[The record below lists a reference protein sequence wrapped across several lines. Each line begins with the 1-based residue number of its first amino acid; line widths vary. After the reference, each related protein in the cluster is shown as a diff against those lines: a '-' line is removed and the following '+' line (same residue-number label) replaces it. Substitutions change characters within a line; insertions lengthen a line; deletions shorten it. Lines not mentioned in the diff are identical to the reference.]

1 MAARVALLGPLPPPA
16 GGLTRWVQ
24 NYLAAA
30 PASGIDAEV
39 IDISPRA
46 AGVDTAS
53 RFRPARVLRATH
65 TLIQLRRLLAQRPPD
80 VVHLCTTLFWATAR
94 EGLALE
100 LCHRAGVPAVLHV
113 HMSTQIIA
121 WHRAL
126 RWPSRQG
133 VRAVLERASAVVTM
147 SEELRVYLEGL
158 LPDGRIVHIPNPVN
172 TDRFYPA
179 AAPRPAGRPLRVLF
193 AGLIAQ
199 TKGLLEL
206 ARAVLAVEGLTLAV
220 AGSRSIGLAAESD
233 RRIELALGE
242 LERNGRLEL
251 LGEVP
256 AAAMPA
262 TYRDADVFCLP
273 SHAEGLPNAL
283 LEAMACGLPC
293 VITPVGGMLEAVEG
307 ASGPAALVVPVGDEA
322 ALSSALRSLR
332 DAAPLRAR
340 LGEAARQRA
349 VSRYATR
356 TVMAEYA
363 ALYARLRG
371 SGVAHERSLWT

>member
-1 MAARVALLGPLPPPA
+1 MALRVALWGPLPPPA

-30 PASGIDAEV
+30 PAAGIEAEV
-39 IDISPRA
+39 IDSSPRA
-46 AGVDTAS
+46 AGVDTTS

-65 TLIQLRRLLAQRPPD
+65 SLLQLRRVLAQRRPD

-100 LCHRAGVPAVLHV
+100 LCHRAGVPSVLHV

-133 VRAVLERASAVVTM
+133 VRAVIERASAVVTM
-147 SEELRVYLEGL
+147 SEELNVYLQDL
-158 LPDGRIVHIPNPVN
+158 LPDGRIVYIPNPVN

-179 AAPRPAGRPLRVLF
+179 AAPGLADRPLRVLF
-193 AGLIAQ
+193 AGLIAE
-199 TKGLLEL
+199 TKGFLEL
-206 ARAVLAVEGLTLAV
+206 ARAVLAVDGVTLVV
-220 AGSRSIGLAAESD
+220 AGSRSIGSTAESD
-233 RRIELALGE
+233 RRIEHALGQ
-242 LERNGRLEL
+242 LERQGRLEL
-251 LGEVP
+251 LGDVP

-262 TYRDADVFCLP
+262 TYRDVDVFCLP

-293 VITPVGGMLEAVEG
+293 VITPVGGMLGVVEG
-307 ASGPAALVVPVGDEA
+307 ESGPAALVVPVGDET
-322 ALSSALRSLR
+322 ALAGALRSLR
-332 DAAPLRAR
+332 DAPPLRAR
-340 LGEAARQRA
+340 LGAAARQRA
-349 VSRYATR
+349 VCRYTSR
-356 TVMAEYA
+356 TVVEEYA

-371 SGVAHERSLWT
+371 ANAVHHRALWA